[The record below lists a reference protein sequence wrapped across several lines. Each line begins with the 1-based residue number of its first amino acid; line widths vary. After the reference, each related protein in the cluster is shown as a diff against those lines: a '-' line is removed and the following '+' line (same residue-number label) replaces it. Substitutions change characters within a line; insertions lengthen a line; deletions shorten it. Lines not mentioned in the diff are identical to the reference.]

1 MTEFF
6 NVLRLEEAQRLIKDK
21 WPRTRTE
28 ELPLNQ
34 ALGRKLAVDI
44 TARENLP
51 PFERS
56 TVDGYAV
63 RSQDVFGASESIPA
77 FLALKGEVQ
86 MGTAAGVAIGPN
98 ECAWVPTGGAIP
110 AGADAMVMVEYT
122 EKLGDDTVLITRPAG
137 PGDSIIKAGEDCS
150 QGDVG
155 LAAGTVLR
163 PQDIGVAAALGYSQL
178 QVECAVRVGIISTGD
193 EIVDVNETP
202 GAGQVR
208 DVNRYALA
216 AAVTRRGG
224 TPTLYGIIPDDFDRL
239 VDAIK
244 TAFNENDIVL
254 LSGGSSVG
262 TRDMSLQAMLS
273 LAGAELLF
281 HGLSVKPGKPTLAA
295 AIGEKLAV
303 GLPGHPVSALMMFET
318 TVGQV
323 LSPGLAGTVGA
334 VLSDSIA
341 SQPGRDDFVRVALR
355 NIDDM
360 LYAVPVH
367 GKAGLI
373 RVMSRAD
380 GFIHI
385 PYEKQGFNKGEQ
397 VSVHLF

>member
-21 WPRTRTE
+21 LPKPGTE
-28 ELPLNQ
+28 LLPLDQ
-34 ALGRKLAVDI
+34 ALGRRLAANIV
-44 TARENLP
+44 ARENLP

-77 FLALKGEVQ
+77 FLVLKGEVL
-86 MGTAAGVAIGPN
+86 MGCAAGVEISVN

-137 PGDSIIKAGEDCS
+137 PGDNIIRAGEDCPL
-150 QGDVG
+150 GGIG
-155 LAAGTVLR
+155 LQSGTVLR
-163 PQDIGVAAALGYSQL
+163 PQDIGVAAALGYSSL
-178 QVECAVRVGIISTGD
+178 EVECAIRVGIVSTGD
-193 EIVDVNETP
+193 EIVDVDKTP
-202 GAGQVR
+202 GYGQVR
-208 DVNRYALA
+208 DVNSYALA
-216 AAVTRRGG
+216 AAVQRRGG
-224 TPTLYGIIPDDFDRL
+224 QPMYYGIIPDDFERL
-239 VDAIK
+239 RDTVSKALM
-244 TAFNENDIVL
+244 ENDMVV

-273 LAGAELLF
+273 LPGAEMLF
-281 HGLSVKPGKPTLAA
+281 HGLSVKPGKPTLAV
-295 AIGEKLAV
+295 AIGDKLAL
-303 GLPGHPVSALMMFET
+303 GLPGHPVSALMVFET
-318 TVGQV
+318 TIGQIMN
-323 LSPGLAGTVGA
+323 PGFAGLIGA
-334 VLSDSIA
+334 VLNDSIA
-341 SQPGRDDFVRVALR
+341 SQPGRDDFVRVALKD
-355 NIDDM
+355 IDGM

-373 RVMSRAD
+373 RIMSLAD

-397 VSVHLF
+397 VMVHLF